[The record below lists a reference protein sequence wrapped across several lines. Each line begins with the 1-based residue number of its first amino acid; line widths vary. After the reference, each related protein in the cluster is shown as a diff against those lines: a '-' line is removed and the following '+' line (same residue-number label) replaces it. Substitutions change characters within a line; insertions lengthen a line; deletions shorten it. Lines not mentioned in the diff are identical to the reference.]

1 MDFHRRGDKILS
13 GEIVSPQEVFVRFAT
28 PEEIPWDSEA
38 AVKASNPGL
47 AIGMCD
53 MKEFMAEAK
62 HAKESGSEIQIAAYR
77 ALRLGQ
83 VHHFKAAVTGWLS
96 AGELDRAVKPLTLSD
111 FAQCRF
117 RAIGVDL
124 GNREDWSSVALV
136 GLGDDG
142 DIFIYQHSW
151 VSRAANARHGEK
163 SGWGQFIAENH
174 LELTDQDS
182 VGYPIVVDFIQELIE
197 STDTRFVGMDPALA
211 TIAAGELE
219 ALLGPDSVQF
229 IRQGPL
235 SFTPLIEALEQAS
248 SANKLHLAN
257 DSALKFAFA
266 NGVIEQKGLGRM
278 IAKDSRQ
285 PGLKIDPVIAAC
297 NGLAVC
303 LARRLEEQ
311 TNPAPDFDWALTLDA
326 PETNYRHFGGW

>member
-1 MDFHRRGDKILS
+1 MTVGLSRWEEFEAEIERARGNPL
-13 GEIVSPQEVFVRFAT
+13 QE
-28 PEEIPWDSEA
+28 D
-38 AVKASNPGL
+38 
-47 AIGMCD
+47 
-53 MKEFMAEAK
+53 
-62 HAKESGSEIQIAAYR
+62 AYQS
-77 ALRLGQ
+77 LRLARTS
-83 VHHFKAAVTGWLS
+83 HFKDSITSWLS
-96 AGELDRAVKPLTLSD
+96 AGELDRAVKPLSLSD

-151 VSRAANARHGEK
+151 VSRAANAKYGEK
-163 SGWGQFIAENH
+163 SGWSQFTSEDH

-235 SFTPLIEALEQAS
+235 SFTPLIEAIEQAS